1 MKQDNIQ
8 DKIFE
13 STKIAAEAPLEFT
26 RSVVEQSKRLRTPS
40 SKAAKI
46 GTAIGGCVGGGLL
59 LTGTVQLLTGRPLW
73 ALGTLSAGTVTVI
86 SNFLCHHRSKK
97 QK

>member
-1 MKQDNIQ
+1 MKQ

-13 STKIAAEAPLEFT
+13 STRKAAEAPLEFT

-40 SKAAKI
+40 SKTAKI

-86 SNFLCHHRSKK
+86 SNLLCRHRSKK

>member
-1 MKQDNIQ
+1 MKQ

-26 RSVVEQSKRLRTPS
+26 RSVVEQSRRLRTPS
-40 SKAAKI
+40 PKAAKI

-86 SNFLCHHRSKK
+86 SNLLCRHRSKK

>member
-1 MKQDNIQ
+1 MKQ

-13 STKIAAEAPLEFT
+13 STRKAAEAPLEFT

-46 GTAIGGCVGGGLL
+46 GTAIGGCVGGGQL

-86 SNFLCHHRSKK
+86 SNLLCRHRSKK

>member
-1 MKQDNIQ
+1 MKQDNSFKAIR
-8 DKIFE
+8 K
-13 STKIAAEAPLEFT
+13 AAETPLAFT
-26 RSVVEQSKRLRTPS
+26 RSAVEQSKRLRTPS
-40 SKAAKI
+40 PKAAHI

-73 ALGTLSAGTVTVI
+73 ALGTLSAGSVAVI

>member
-1 MKQDNIQ
+1 MKQ

-26 RSVVEQSKRLRTPS
+26 RSVVEQSRRLRTPS
-40 SKAAKI
+40 PKAAKI

-86 SNFLCHHRSKK
+86 SNLLCRHRSKK
-97 QK
+97 